1 MNAAGRLG
9 LRAIAAL
16 GLLAALLIGVSVPWG
31 RMAPL
36 GHWPGEA
43 LADDSGLTDPFLGQP
58 DAIAEGDELYHS
70 KCIGCHGLKGGRGPN
85 LFATKL
91 TDDQFLEVVINGRQ
105 GTLMPA
111 WGFRLSPDDVWKIHA
126 SSGRIPTGSAS
137 ELRRLNPRDTSSS
150 RRKPGSRVARGLPV
164 ALDPGFRRGDR

>member
-16 GLLAALLIGVSVPWG
+16 GLLAAFLALFVPWG
-31 RMAPL
+31 WMAPL

-43 LADDSGLTDPFLGQP
+43 LADDSGLTDPFLGQA

-111 WGFRLSPDDVWKIHA
+111 WGFRLSPDDVWKIHTFLKA
-126 SSGRIPTGSAS
+126 HP
-137 ELRRLNPRDTSSS
+137 D
-150 RRKPGSRVARGLPV
+150 GLS
-164 ALDPGFRRGDR
+164 L

>member
-16 GLLAALLIGVSVPWG
+16 GLLAAFLALFAPWG

-36 GHWPGEA
+36 GHWPSEA
-43 LADDSGLTDPFLGQP
+43 LADDSGLTDPFLGQA

-126 SSGRIPTGSAS
+126 FLKAHP
-137 ELRRLNPRDTSSS
+137 E
-150 RRKPGSRVARGLPV
+150 GLS
-164 ALDPGFRRGDR
+164 L

>member
-1 MNAAGRLG
+1 MRAAGRLG
-9 LRAIAAL
+9 LSIVAAL
-16 GLLAALLIGVSVPWG
+16 GFLAAFLAVG
-31 RMAPL
+31 RIASP
-36 GHWPGEA
+36 GHSPGEA
-43 LADDSGLTDPFLGQP
+43 LADDSGLTDPFLGQA
-58 DAIAEGDELYHS
+58 DAISEGDDLYHS

-126 SSGRIPTGSAS
+126 FLKAHP
-137 ELRRLNPRDTSSS
+137 D
-150 RRKPGSRVARGLPV
+150 GLS
-164 ALDPGFRRGDR
+164 L

>member
-16 GLLAALLIGVSVPWG
+16 GLLAAFLALFVLWG

-36 GHWPGEA
+36 GQWSGEA
-43 LADDSGLTDPFLGQP
+43 LADDSGLTDPFLGQA
-58 DAIAEGDELYHS
+58 DAIAEGDDLYHS

-126 SSGRIPTGSAS
+126 FLKAHP
-137 ELRRLNPRDTSSS
+137 D
-150 RRKPGSRVARGLPV
+150 GLS
-164 ALDPGFRRGDR
+164 L

>member
-1 MNAAGRLG
+1 MNATGRLG

-16 GLLAALLIGVSVPWG
+16 GLLAAFLALFVPLFVPWG
-31 RMAPL
+31 RMVPL

-43 LADDSGLTDPFLGQP
+43 RADDSGLTDPFLGHP
-58 DAIAEGDELYHS
+58 DAIAEGDDLYHS

-126 SSGRIPTGSAS
+126 FLKAHP
-137 ELRRLNPRDTSSS
+137 E
-150 RRKPGSRVARGLPV
+150 GLS
-164 ALDPGFRRGDR
+164 L